1 MSDQNSTILVGIDGG
16 GTGCRVAIADADRN
30 IIGTAKGGPA
40 NPTYTPQQ
48 ARDNILA
55 AIDAAR
61 LDAGLEQTA
70 INSARAYVGLAGI
83 RNDTDAEFIAEILP
97 FAQAR
102 VVEDRAT
109 TVTGALA
116 GGDGAVAAIGT
127 GSFVARSK
135 GGKTG
140 YLGGWGFRLG
150 DQASGAWLGRNLL
163 ERVILCAE
171 GIEPHSDLTR
181 ETLARYDDDPHA
193 IYEFGNAA
201 TPAEFGKLAPLVVDA
216 ANKGDPT
223 ATAMMRDGADY
234 IVKAL
239 NTLGYRPDEPLCLTG
254 GLGPHYTNFLQASF
268 ARQVMMPKGSALDG
282 ALLLASRMGDAP

>member
-1 MSDQNSTILVGIDGG
+1 MSDQNRTILVGIDGG

-30 IIGTAKGGPA
+30 ILGAAKGGPA
-40 NPTYTPQQ
+40 NPTYTPQE

-61 LDAGLEQTA
+61 LDAGLDQAA
-70 INSARAYVGLAGI
+70 INSARAYIGLAGI
-83 RNDTDAEFIAEILP
+83 RNDADAEFIAEILP
-97 FAQAR
+97 FAQAK

-127 GSFVARSK
+127 GSFVARTK
-135 GGKTG
+135 GGDTG

-150 DQASGAWLGRNLL
+150 DQASGAWLGNKLL
-163 ERVILCAE
+163 QRVILCTE
-171 GIEPHSDLTR
+171 GIEVHSDLTR
-181 ETLARYDDDPHA
+181 ETLARYDNDPYA
-193 IYEFGNAA
+193 IYEFSNAA
-201 TPAEFGKLAPLVVDA
+201 TPAEFGELAPLVVKA

-223 ATAMMRDGADY
+223 ATTMMREGADY

-254 GLGPHYTNFLQASF
+254 GLGPHYANFLPASF
-268 ARQVMMPKGSALDG
+268 AAQVVWPKGTALDG

>member
-30 IIGTAKGGPA
+30 ILGTAKGGPA

-61 LDAGLEQTA
+61 RDAGLDQEA
-70 INSARAYVGLAGI
+70 LKSARAFIGLAGI
-83 RNDTDAEFIAEILP
+83 RDQDDARFIAEILP
-97 FAQAR
+97 FAQAK

-127 GSFVARSK
+127 GSFVARS
-135 GGKTG
+135 TG
-140 YLGGWGFRLG
+140 DTTNYVGGWGFRLG
-150 DQASGAWLGRNLL
+150 DQASGAWLGHNLL
-163 ERVILCAE
+163 KQVILCAD
-171 GIEPHSDLTR
+171 GVDPHSALTR
-181 ETLARYDDDPHA
+181 ETLTKYDNNPHTV
-193 IYEFGNAA
+193 YEFSNGA
-201 TPAEFGKLAPLVVDA
+201 TPAEFGELAPLVVTA
-216 ANKGDPT
+216 ANKGDPV
-223 ATAMMRDGADY
+223 ATGLMREGADY

-254 GLGPHYTNFLQASF
+254 GLGPHYANFLPASF
-268 ARQVMMPKGSALDG
+268 AGQVVMPKGSALDG
-282 ALLLASRMGDAP
+282 ALLLASRMGDAS

>member
-30 IIGTAKGGPA
+30 ILGTAKGGPA
-40 NPTYTPQQ
+40 NPTYTPQE

-61 LDAGLEQTA
+61 RDAGLDQEVLK
-70 INSARAYVGLAGI
+70 SARAFIGLAGI
-83 RNDTDAEFIAEILP
+83 RDQDDARFIAEILP
-97 FAQAR
+97 FAQAK

-127 GSFVARSK
+127 GSFVARS
-135 GGKTG
+135 TG
-140 YLGGWGFRLG
+140 DTTNYVGGWGFRLG
-150 DQASGAWLGRNLL
+150 DQASGAWLGHNLL
-163 ERVILCAE
+163 KQVILCAD
-171 GIEPHSDLTR
+171 GVEPHSDLTR
-181 ETLARYDDDPHA
+181 ETLAKYDNNPHA
-193 IYEFGNAA
+193 VYEFSNGA
-201 TPAEFGKLAPLVVDA
+201 TPAEFGELAPRVVAA
-216 ANKGDPT
+216 ANKGDPA
-223 ATAMMRDGADY
+223 ATSLMREGADY

-254 GLGPHYTNFLQASF
+254 GLGSHYTNFLPASF
-268 ARQVMMPKGSALDG
+268 ARQVVMPKGTALDG
-282 ALLLASRMGDAP
+282 ALLLASMMGDA